1 MKNTIKCL
9 CIIGLVFNNLYL
21 GAQIPGKYSS
31 TWLGASTQEIGGNH
45 APSMQIFGLFV
56 TPDGKSYTAQGWDE
70 SGPNGTVWDTDGNNT
85 NINLNVLGEGAI
97 SVNNNYVF
105 SESGHTGFQRSN
117 KTGGKNGGSVD
128 CGTHVEGIATTDNE
142 VFISCPDLNL
152 IKVYDANSLGFKRQF
167 TVTQPHRSATAPDGS
182 LWIISGRIPKLE
194 VAFDNANSNCSIYH
208 VDASGGNVIAQI
220 TGLQRPRG
228 LAITSDNRLLVA
240 EDGTDQNIKIYSNI
254 SSLNGTVA
262 PTPVNFGVVGGVFE
276 GSGSSVGKM
285 GALRFNHPTGVG
297 IDSNGNIYVS
307 EFATYTG
314 GGAVI
319 SKYTSSGTRLWV
331 KYGLMFEDGVDF
343 DPTTDGVDVYGK
355 AWHFKMDYT
364 KAQGQEWSVLGYT
377 HGRYK
382 YQYDMRSHWFLDN
395 PGNTWVKNITYNGE
409 SHKLLF
415 VTRQTRGDIEVF
427 RFSPSTDGEI
437 VIPCAEI
444 ADIHMPYDNSKN
456 WPDGGLFWDDAK
468 EGTWS
473 PNQPA
478 IRSSVWTDGY
488 IWSDL
493 NDDAVP
499 QANEFTQPSGDAR
512 FYTISVGNNGDLWLN
527 DLTGNRSNIIRVA
540 FQGFTANGS
549 PKWDYTKRQVY
560 AIPAPFTSGFEHLA
574 YDSEKDIMILA
585 GYQPGVSGDDGAW
598 VGKTIARYDHWSTNA
613 GKWSATWIKDVP
625 GYNFTNNNG
634 KFVYNS
640 SSHMP
645 HGMTLAGDYIFFSY
659 FGGFDPGGIYVS
671 NLSDGNL
678 TGKMLPDFSV
688 YDTDVTYGV
697 RAFKRVNG
705 EYLVSVNHHSRA
717 AVEIFRW
724 CPTGDC
730 TGTVTTVQVT
740 GVSLNTSAA
749 TISAGNTQQ
758 INATV
763 SPSNATNQ
771 SVNWSSGN
779 SSIATVNNSGLV
791 TGIAAGTVVITA
803 TTADGGKTAT
813 STITVNAATTGTKV
827 YEAETGVLSGNNIYD
842 CSSCSNGKMVGS
854 NVVGSS
860 ITINNVDG
868 GSGGSASLVIKYSA
882 DNNRRATLYIN
893 GANAGKINWGSGSY
907 GTWRD
912 QSINIT
918 LNSGSTNSIK
928 ISQDADDNGSYVC
941 ADVDK
946 LTVTPTTVTLRDPEN
961 PSNPVNGINYSYY
974 TGTWSQLPD
983 FNGLAPVKTGNSTSG
998 FDISPRMQEVNYAF
1012 KYTGYIS
1019 IPADGTYTF
1028 YTSSDDGSKL
1038 YIGDK
1043 EVVNNDGLHAVIEAN
1058 GQIGLKAGRHAIT
1071 VTFFQQGGGQS
1082 LAVSYDGPG
1091 LSKTLVPVSALY
1103 IQGSTSV
1110 TKVYEAEN
1118 GVLSGNNIYNST
1130 SCSNGKMVGSNLVGS
1145 SITINN
1151 VDGGTGGSASLVIKY
1166 SADNNR
1172 RATLY
1177 VNGANAGKINW
1188 GSGSYGTWRDQSISI
1203 TLNSG
1208 STNSI
1213 KISQDADDNGSYV
1226 CADVDKL
1233 TLTTTGSS
1241 ARYANGG
1248 EKNIKPSLKEDYETI
1263 VYPNPTND
1271 KVNFSFN
1278 TQESGTGDIKF
1289 VTMQGETLK
1298 THHFNYSKGENK
1310 VSTSVPDQSGNII
1323 IAYLNAGKV
1332 KKAFKLIIQR

>member
-1 MKNTIKCL
+1 MKQ
-9 CIIGLVFNNLYL
+9 NLSL
-21 GAQIPGKYSS
+21 PIFKIQFADR
-31 TWLGASTQEIGGNH
+31 EINLRKLFFYRI
-45 APSMQIFGLFV
+45 ALTLSFLFGLYTLNSRVMAQNLSNYESSWVGNTFGKGLNQDR
-56 TPDGKSYTAQGWDE
+56 TDGKWVQDLISGSVVGQNGMVYTAAGWDE
-70 SGPNGTVWDTDGNNT
+70 GGRSAGVYGGKMVNGVEIGNVFGSLSTGDCVNETGKVGKEYTANGITV
-85 NINLNVLGEGAI
+85 A
-97 SVNNNYVF
+97 VNNNNAYAVF
-105 SESGHTGFQRSN
+105 NGVIYQYSLQGCNGQSFIGQNAISLYATDTRLLAVDNNIVRLFELPSKN
-117 KTGGKNGGSVD
+117 KLK
-128 CGTHVEGIATTDNE
+128 E
-142 VFISCPDLNL
+142 
-152 IKVYDANSLGFKRQF
+152 F
-167 TVTQPHRSATAPDGS
+167 TVT
-182 LWIISGRIPKLE
+182 
-194 VAFDNANSNCSIYH
+194 NAGPCSI
-208 VDASGGNVIAQI
+208 
-220 TGLQRPRG
+220 
-228 LAITSDNRLLVA
+228 
-240 EDGTDQNIKIYSNI
+240 
-254 SSLNGTVA
+254 A
-262 PTPVNFGVVGGVFE
+262 P
-276 GSGSSVGKM
+276 
-285 GALRFNHPTGVG
+285 
-297 IDSNGNIYVS
+297 
-307 EFATYTG
+307 
-314 GGAVI
+314 
-319 SKYTSSGTRLWV
+319 
-331 KYGLMFEDGVDF
+331 
-343 DPTTDGVDVYGK
+343 
-355 AWHFKMDYT
+355 
-364 KAQGQEWSVLGYT
+364 
-377 HGRYK
+377 
-382 YQYDMRSHWFLDN
+382 
-395 PGNTWVKNITYNGE
+395 
-409 SHKLLF
+409 
-415 VTRQTRGDIEVF
+415 
-427 RFSPSTDGEI
+427 
-437 VIPCAEI
+437 
-444 ADIHMPYDNSKN
+444 
-456 WPDGGLFWDDAK
+456 
-468 EGTWS
+468 
-473 PNQPA
+473 
-478 IRSSVWTDGY
+478 
-488 IWSDL
+488 
-493 NDDAVP
+493 
-499 QANEFTQPSGDAR
+499 
-512 FYTISVGNNGDLWLN
+512 NGDLWIITGVSVGDFHGRKAAFWIKNGEPVIQHFSSDGVYIDQISNPSDQSTWWPTHLAFDN
-527 DLTGNRSNIIRVA
+527 SGRLMVSDAGNRRQVLFFDTSSKQVVDKLGQEGGISAGTTGIIAPDKFFGQMQSGMDKNNNIFVICEGMGQSIRKFTQGKTHLWTLTGLGFTESGHADPYTDGLDIYTPNEHYKLDLSKTTPGTEWSLYSYTLDRIKYPNDPRNNNWVTSGIIRNIKGSRILFTYGMFGGGLNYYKFDNETAVPVGSFDSGTWALMPDDAGNFWYVKDNNIYKKA
-540 FQGFTANGS
+540 FTGFASNGDPTWADAQIFAS
-549 PKWDYTKRQVY
+549 NPGDIKDLQRIEYIADQDILYLVGD
-560 AIPAPFTSGFEHLA
+560 IP
-574 YDSEKDIMILA
+574 
-585 GYQPGVSGDDGAW
+585 SGDWGIIGSKMAKYDKWGA
-598 VGKTIARYDHWSTNA
+598 GNRQ
-613 GKWSATWIKDVP
+613 ATWVKPIPYAQNGESP
-625 GYNFTNNNG
+625 GKLRQKAIAFS
-634 KFVYNS
+634 K
-640 SSHMP
+640 
-645 HGMTLAGDYIFFSY
+645 DYIFTVGVETRKVTAY
-659 FGGFDPGGIYVS
+659 KV
-671 NLSDGNL
+671 SDGSLVGTMEGGAEIN
-678 TGKMLPDFSV
+678 GANAIGWVDIP
-688 YDTDVTYGV
+688 YGM
-697 RAFKRVNG
+697 RATSRSNG
-705 EYLVSVNHHSRA
+705 EQLVL
-717 AVEIFRW
+717 VEDNGFAKILMYRW
-724 CPTGDC
+724 CPSGNC
-730 TGTVTTVQVT
+730 AQTTVA
-740 GVSLNTSAA
+740 VSGISISPA
-749 TISAGNTQQ
+749 TLSIDLG
-758 INATV
+758 
-763 SPSNATNQ
+763 
-771 SVNWSSGN
+771 SS
-779 SSIATVNNSGLV
+779 SSIIATVQPSTASDKGIIWSSSNPSVATVNSNGLL
-791 TGIAAGTVVITA
+791 TA
-803 TTADGGKTAT
+803 VAEGQTTIQAKSTSDGSKIAT
-813 STITVNAATTGTKV
+813 SIVTVKKGSTTTGTKI
-827 YEAETGVLSGNNIYD
+827 YEAENGVLSGNNIYD

-882 DNNRRATLYIN
+882 DNNRRATLYVN

-1208 STNSI
+1208 TTNSI